1 MKKGRGSQ
9 HLREGGRTLGPG
21 MLEGMMANEGF
32 LVSLMAYLNAWA
44 TVTCPQVII
53 KVFETG

>member
-32 LVSLMAYLNAWA
+32 LAGCYL
-44 TVTCPQVII
+44 PYGIP
-53 KVFETG
+53 